1 MNASDAMAF
10 QPETSPRKTKGGK
23 VIMAVATIVL
33 LGLVA
38 HGVLQRRAAEADL
51 ALWTDARAIPTVVV
65 LSPHT
70 GDEPRLFTLPGDVLA
85 FYDAEIHSQVSGY
98 VRIWNR
104 DIGAIV
110 KKGEVL
116 AEIDTPELDEQ
127 ITQAEQE
134 LTRAK
139 DAQTLAETTAQRWGS
154 LRSTAAVSKQASD
167 EKFSDA
173 EVKRAD
179 VGAVNAKI
187 ARLKAKKAFASVVAP
202 FDGLVTTRNIDIGSL
217 VTPTEGGLPLFKIAD
232 IHAMRVYV
240 NAPQTY
246 AASLHEGMVAT
257 MSLEQYPGRQF
268 KAKIVATSNAISK
281 SSLTLLVELLA
292 ENPDGALQPGAYAN
306 VRFSAPQTDQRLH
319 VPSSALVIGRHGVTV
334 ATVDDSDRV
343 RFKKIEVHTD
353 YGSEVDVD
361 SGLSPHDRIIDNP
374 LDTLSEGDKVRIRA
388 PAGAEPNSAEGGEP
402 AR

>member
-1 MNASDAMAF
+1 MNASEALAF
-10 QPETSPRKTKGGK
+10 QPETTPRKTRGGK
-23 VIMAVATIVL
+23 VILVVATVVL

-38 HGVLQRRAAEADL
+38 RGVLQRFSAESEL
-51 ALWTDARAIPTVVV
+51 ALWTNERATPTVVV
-65 LSPHT
+65 VSPRR
-70 GDEPRLFTLPGDVLA
+70 DEGPRIFTLPGDVLP

-98 VRIWNR
+98 VRVWNR
-104 DIGAIV
+104 DIGAVV

-127 ITQAEQE
+127 ITQAEQQ
-134 LTRAK
+134 LTSAK
-139 DAQTLAETTAQRWGS
+139 DALALAETTAQRWGS

-173 EVKRAD
+173 QVKLAD

-202 FDGLVTTRNIDIGSL
+202 FDGLVTARNIDIGAL
-217 VTPTEGGLPLFKIAD
+217 VTPTEGGLPLFKVAD

-240 NAPQTY
+240 SAPQTY
-246 AASLHEGMVAT
+246 AASLHEGMVAS
-257 MSLEQYPGRQF
+257 MSLEQFPDRDF
-268 KAKIVATSNAISK
+268 KAKIITTSNAITK
-281 SSLTLLVELLA
+281 RSLTLLVELIA

-334 ATVDDSDRV
+334 ATLDDSDRV
-343 RFKKIEVHTD
+343 HFKKIEIHTD

-361 SGLSPHDRIIDNP
+361 SGLSPHDRIVDNP
-374 LDTLSEGDKVRIRA
+374 LDTLSEGDKVRISA
-388 PAGAEPNSAEGGEP
+388 PAAAEKNSGEGGEP